1 VSGRQLEDRARVPD
15 WKPEA
20 NRGGALGSEN
30 YCILVVD
37 DTPFLRELAAVFLVR
52 SGRVLTASTGH
63 EALLLARRERPDL
76 ILSDLHMPDVTG
88 AELCRAIKRDP
99 ELEDTPFV
107 MLIAG
112 ESAQDRALSVR
123 AGADDLLNKPLE
135 RTDLTETVA
144 RFLRFS
150 HVRGLPRVE
159 MKVPVTMYTPANQSR
174 GVVRNLSRGG
184 IFVESPRPLP
194 DQAEVA
200 LHFQLP
206 DSPFEY
212 TPTARVLWHREAEE
226 PAQGV
231 GMGMRFL
238 EIDGT
243 TVRLLDDYV
252 YERVQ
257 SSSEL
262 PQHGVVS

>member
-1 VSGRQLEDRARVPD
+1 VRRRQLEGWARVPG
-15 WKPEA
+15 PEPET

-52 SGRVLTASTGH
+52 SGRVLTASNGH
-63 EALLLARRERPDL
+63 EALLVARRERPDL
-76 ILSDLHMPDVTG
+76 ILSDLHMPGVSG
-88 AELCRAIKRDP
+88 ADLCRAIKRDP
-99 ELEDTPFV
+99 ELEHTPFV

-112 ESAQDRALSVR
+112 ESAHDRALSVR

-159 MKVPVTMYTPANQSR
+159 MKAPVTMYTPANQSR

-194 DQAEVA
+194 AQAEVS
-200 LHFQLP
+200 LCFQLP

-212 TPTARVLWHREAEE
+212 TPTARVLWHREAQES
-226 PAQGV
+226 AQGV

-243 TVRLLDDYV
+243 TVRLLEDYV
-252 YERVQ
+252 YERVR
-257 SSSEL
+257 SWSEL
-262 PQHGVVS
+262 DHGAVS